1 MAKWP
6 QTGSR
11 LDPAYTREAE
21 AVAVAVGDAETTLV
35 KMTDELGLASLSKA
49 DEAIIRHELGA
60 LIAAYYQNLA
70 GSEKRNPNRVTVVGV
85 LMTLRRL
92 ADLLEA
98 APWESANLDLN
109 IDSVITAHA
118 DLAEIERL
126 VHGHETGLRSTEEL
140 AVAGAIMKVLEKQI
154 GNYDQARAV
163 LLDYQRNPR
172 PVAEACRKAAKKVGA
187 IKGKRGA
194 PSVDWSGF
202 RRALTLIANRNNVK
216 PKIVINRANGKVEGR
231 YIEIAEG
238 LQRLLPKYMRALNRT
253 ALAKRLQ
260 RAKGE

>member
-11 LDPAYTREAE
+11 VVSAYSREAE
-21 AVAVAVGDAETTLV
+21 AVAVAVGDAETTLF
-35 KMTDELGLASLSKA
+35 KMIDELGLASLSAA
-49 DEAIIRHELGA
+49 DEAMIRRELGT
-60 LIAAYYQNLA
+60 LIGAYYQNLE
-70 GSEKRNPNRVTVVGV
+70 GSEKHSPNRVTVAEVQK
-85 LMTLRRL
+85 TLRRL

-98 APWESANLDLN
+98 APWDSADLDLN
-109 IDSVITAHA
+109 IDSAHA
-118 DLAEIERL
+118 DMAEIERL

-140 AVAGAIMKVLEKQI
+140 AVAGEIMRVLVKQI
-154 GNYDQARAV
+154 GNYDQARAL

-194 PSVDWSGF
+194 PSIDWSGF
-202 RRALTLIANRNNVK
+202 RRAVTLIANRNNIE
-216 PKIVINRANGKVEGR
+216 PVIITNRANGQVEGR

-238 LQRLLPKYMRALNRT
+238 LQRLLPKYMRADNRT
-253 ALAKRLQ
+253 ALVKRLQ